1 MCIGTSMEPL
11 KRRLLVGDIV
21 SARTLLSAR
30 GLVVDR
36 GTRKVLRGVDFS
48 LSGGEVVGL
57 LGVNGSGKSTL
68 LESLAGLHPM
78 SQGQVLRNDLD
89 IETTVRDSE
98 GQRGDITGFGLCLQ
112 TEGMS
117 GDETVFE
124 RIRGA
129 CRVAGRA
136 DNSQALQEILSEWGL
151 LHRAEDRICKLS
163 GGLRRRV
170 AVLSALVPVALNS
183 EPSVVLL
190 DEPSEGLDQSSRA
203 LLLGWLRG
211 LAERGHGILVATHD
225 PEVITACDRIVT
237 ISENSELT
245 SKVQQSK
252 LDIANLPEPCSA
264 ESHMELVAWACRL
277 ERRNPIDT
285 IGRGVPALVALLLA
299 YTLSTDITRSSEN
312 YDLLAALTLTPVFI
326 TAIVTPAIIKRLS
339 EERAGDWWRAMSGAG
354 SRGWFSI
361 MGVSLILPIPMV
373 YLSWYVIAG
382 DISSTMNSDV
392 MLWLWLF
399 AFVIIDLSVAASA
412 LHLMVSDL
420 TRSGAVAGILL
431 QLVLIWPFLQMTSAL
446 TSIMSNGMSFEL
458 ALGEPFAD
466 IAIAWLTVVLLWAM
480 AVIIPED

>member
-36 GTRKVLRGVDFS
+36 GSRKVLRGVDFS
-48 LSGGEVVGL
+48 LSGGEVVAL

-78 SQGQVLRNDLD
+78 SKGQVLRNDQG

-136 DNSQALQEILSEWGL
+136 DNPQVLHQILSEWGL
-151 LHRAEDRICKLS
+151 GHRAEDRICKLS

-252 LDIANLPEPCSA
+252 LEIANLPEPCSA

>member
-1 MCIGTSMEPL
+1 M
-11 KRRLLVGDIV
+11 

-36 GTRKVLRGVDFS
+36 GARKVLRDVDFS
-48 LSGGEVVGL
+48 LSEGEVVGL

-78 SQGQVLRNDLD
+78 TAGSVQRNDRGV
-89 IETTVRDSE
+89 ETTVRDSE
-98 GQRGDITGFGLCLQ
+98 GQRGDISGFGLCLQ

-136 DNSQALQEILSEWGL
+136 DNSEALNEIISEWGL
-151 LHRAEDRICKLS
+151 GHRADDRICKLS

-170 AVLSALVPVALNS
+170 AVLSALVPVAMNS

-190 DEPSEGLDQSSRA
+190 DEPSEGLDQSSRGQ
-203 LLLGWLRG
+203 LLGWLRA
-211 LAERGHGILVATHD
+211 LAMRGHGVLVATHD
-225 PEVITACDRIVT
+225 PEVITACDRTIT
-237 ISENSELT
+237 ISETSELT
-245 SKVQQSK
+245 SKVQESN
-252 LDIANLPEPCSA
+252 LEHTNLPDSSA
-264 ESHMELVAWACRL
+264 SEHHGELVAWTWRL

-299 YTLSTDITRSSEN
+299 YTLSTDVARSAEN
-312 YDLLAALTLTPVFI
+312 YDLLAALILTPAFI
-326 TAIVTPAIIKRLS
+326 TAIVSPAIIKRLA
-339 EERAGDWWRAMSGAG
+339 EERAGDWWRAMAGAS

-361 MGVSLILPIPMV
+361 MGISLIMPLPII
-373 YLSWYVIAG
+373 YISWFVIA
-382 DISSTMNSDV
+382 DDSAMNSDV

-399 AFVIIDLSVAASA
+399 ALVIIDLSVAASA

-420 TRSGAVAGILL
+420 TRAGAVAGILL

-458 ALGEPFAD
+458 ALGEPIAD

>member
-1 MCIGTSMEPL
+1 
-11 KRRLLVGDIV
+11 VN
-21 SARTLLSAR
+21 ARTLLSAR
-30 GLVVDR
+30 GLVVNR
-36 GTRKVLRGVDFS
+36 GARKVLRDVDFS
-48 LSGGEVVGL
+48 LSEGEVVGL

-78 SQGQVLRNDLD
+78 TAGSVQRNDRG
-89 IETTVRDSE
+89 IETTIRDSE
-98 GQRGDITGFGLCLQ
+98 GQRGDISGFGLCLQ

-136 DNSQALQEILSEWGL
+136 DNSEALNEIISEWGL
-151 LHRAEDRICKLS
+151 GHRADDRICKLS

-170 AVLSALVPVALNS
+170 AVLSALVPVAMNS
-183 EPSVVLL
+183 EPSIVLL
-190 DEPSEGLDQSSRA
+190 DEPSEGLDQSSRGQ
-203 LLLGWLRG
+203 LLGWLRA
-211 LAERGHGILVATHD
+211 LAMRGHGVLVATHD

-237 ISENSELT
+237 ISETSELT
-245 SKVQQSK
+245 SKVKESN
-252 LDIANLPEPCSA
+252 LEHANLPDPSLSEQ
-264 ESHMELVAWACRL
+264 HGELVAWTWRL

-299 YTLSTDITRSSEN
+299 FTLSTDVTRGTEN
-312 YDLLAALTLTPVFI
+312 YDLLAALILTPAFI
-326 TAIVTPAIIKRLS
+326 TAIVSPAIIKRLA
-339 EERAGDWWRAMSGAG
+339 EERAGDWWRAMTGAR

-361 MGVSLILPIPMV
+361 MGVSLILPLPIIYV
-373 YLSWYVIAG
+373 SWFVIA
-382 DISSTMNSDV
+382 DDSAMNSDV

-420 TRSGAVAGILL
+420 TRAGAVAGILL

-458 ALGEPFAD
+458 ALGEPIAD

>member
-36 GTRKVLRGVDFS
+36 GSRKVLRGVDFS
-48 LSGGEVVGL
+48 LSGGEVVAL

-78 SQGQVLRNDLD
+78 SKGQVLRNDQG

-136 DNSQALQEILSEWGL
+136 DNPQVLHQILSEWGL
-151 LHRAEDRICKLS
+151 GHRAEDRICKLS

-361 MGVSLILPIPMV
+361 MGVSLILPIPMI

-458 ALGEPFAD
+458 ALGQPFVD

>member
-1 MCIGTSMEPL
+1 MST
-11 KRRLLVGDIV
+11 
-21 SARTLLSAR
+21 RTLLSAR
-30 GLVVDR
+30 ELVVDR
-36 GTRKVLRGVDFS
+36 GARKVLRDVDFL
-48 LSGGEVVGL
+48 LSEGEVVGL

-78 SQGQVLRNDLD
+78 TGGSVLRNDRGF
-89 IETTVRDSE
+89 ETTVRDSE
-98 GQRGDITGFGLCLQ
+98 GQRGDICGFGLCLQ

-136 DNSQALQEILSEWGL
+136 DNPEALNEIISEWGL
-151 LHRAEDRICKLS
+151 GHRADDRICKLS

-190 DEPSEGLDQSSRA
+190 DEPSEGLDQSSRG
-203 LLLGWLRG
+203 LLLGWLRA
-211 LAERGHGILVATHD
+211 LAMRGHGILVATHD
-225 PEVITACDRIVT
+225 PEIITACDRTVT
-237 ISENSELT
+237 ISETSELT
-245 SKVQQSK
+245 SKIHESN
-252 LDIANLPEPCSA
+252 LEHANLPDPSTA
-264 ESHMELVAWACRL
+264 ESHRELVAWTWRL

-299 YTLSTDITRSSEN
+299 FTLSTDISRSSEN
-312 YDLLAALTLTPVFI
+312 YDLLAALILTPAFI
-326 TAIVTPAIIKRLS
+326 TAIVTPAIIKRIA
-339 EERAGDWWRAMSGAG
+339 EERAGDWWRAMTGAS
-354 SRGWFSI
+354 SRVWFSI
-361 MGVSLILPIPMV
+361 MGVSLIIPLPII

-446 TSIMSNGMSFEL
+446 TSIMNNGISFEL
-458 ALGEPFAD
+458 ALGEPIAD

>member
-1 MCIGTSMEPL
+1 MEPL
-11 KRRLLVGDIV
+11 KRRLLVRDIV
-21 SARTLLSAR
+21 SAQTLLSASE
-30 GLVVDR
+30 LVVDR
-36 GTRKVLRGVDFS
+36 GTRKVLREVDFS
-48 LSGGEVVGL
+48 LCSGEVVGL

-78 SQGQVLRNDLD
+78 SKGKVLRSDKG
-89 IETTVRDSE
+89 IENIIRDSE
-98 GQRGDITGFGLCLQ
+98 GQRGNISGFGLCLQ
-112 TEGMS
+112 SEGMS
-117 GDETVFE
+117 GDETVLE

-136 DNSQALQEILSEWGL
+136 DNSEALTQILSEWGL
-151 LHRAEDRICKLS
+151 GHRAEDRICKLS

-170 AVLSALVPVALNS
+170 AVLSALVPVALNP

-225 PEVITACDRIVT
+225 PEIITACNRIVT
-237 ISENSELT
+237 ISETSELT
-245 SKVQQSK
+245 IRVQESN
-252 LDIANLPEPCSA
+252 LETANLPEPSA
-264 ESHMELVAWACRL
+264 SESYMELAAWAWRL

-285 IGRGVPALVALLLA
+285 IGRGVPAVVALLLA
-299 YTLSTDITRSSEN
+299 YTLSTDIIRSSEN
-312 YDLLAALTLTPVFI
+312 YDLLAALTLIPAFI

-339 EERAGDWWRAMSGAG
+339 EERAGDWWRAMTGAS

-361 MGVSLILPIPMV
+361 LGVSFILPLPMI

-382 DISSTMNSDV
+382 DVSSSMNSDV

-399 AFVIIDLSVAASA
+399 AFVIIDLSAAAGA

-420 TRSGAVAGILL
+420 TRSGAVAGVLL
-431 QLVLIWPFLQMTSAL
+431 QLVLIWPFLQLTSAL
-446 TSIMSNGMSFEL
+446 TSIMSDGMNFQL
-458 ALGEPFAD
+458 ALGEPIAD
-466 IAIAWLTVVLLWAM
+466 IVIAWLTVVLLWAM

>member
-1 MCIGTSMEPL
+1 M
-11 KRRLLVGDIV
+11 

-36 GTRKVLRGVDFS
+36 GARKVLRDVDFS
-48 LSGGEVVGL
+48 LSEGEVVGL

-78 SQGQVLRNDLD
+78 TAGSVQRNDRGV
-89 IETTVRDSE
+89 ETTVRDSE
-98 GQRGDITGFGLCLQ
+98 GQRGDISGFGLCLQ

-136 DNSQALQEILSEWGL
+136 DNSEALNEIISEWGL
-151 LHRAEDRICKLS
+151 GHRADDRICKLS

-170 AVLSALVPVALNS
+170 AVLSALVPVAMNS
-183 EPSVVLL
+183 EPSIVLL
-190 DEPSEGLDQSSRA
+190 DEPSEGLDQSSRGQ
-203 LLLGWLRG
+203 LLGWLRA
-211 LAERGHGILVATHD
+211 LAMRGHGVLVATHD

-237 ISENSELT
+237 ISETSELT
-245 SKVQQSK
+245 SKVKESN
-252 LDIANLPEPCSA
+252 LEHANLPDPSLSEQ
-264 ESHMELVAWACRL
+264 HGELVAWTWRL

-299 YTLSTDITRSSEN
+299 FTLSTDVTRGTEN
-312 YDLLAALTLTPVFI
+312 YDLLAALILTPAFI
-326 TAIVTPAIIKRLS
+326 TAIVSPAIIKRLA
-339 EERAGDWWRAMSGAG
+339 EERAGDWWRAMTGAS

-361 MGVSLILPIPMV
+361 MGVSLILPLPIIYV
-373 YLSWYVIAG
+373 SWFVIA
-382 DISSTMNSDV
+382 DDSAMNSDV

-420 TRSGAVAGILL
+420 TRAGAVAGILL

-458 ALGEPFAD
+458 ALGEPIAD

>member
-36 GTRKVLRGVDFS
+36 GSRKVLRGVDFS
-48 LSGGEVVGL
+48 LSGGEVVAL

-78 SQGQVLRNDLD
+78 SKGQVLRNDQG

-136 DNSQALQEILSEWGL
+136 DNPQVLHQILSEWGL
-151 LHRAEDRICKLS
+151 GHRAEDRICKLS

>member
-48 LSGGEVVGL
+48 LSGGEVVAL

-78 SQGQVLRNDLD
+78 SKGQVLRNDQG

-136 DNSQALQEILSEWGL
+136 DNPQVLQQILSEWGL
-151 LHRAEDRICKLS
+151 GHRAEDRICKLS

-170 AVLSALVPVALNS
+170 AVLSALVPVALNP

-211 LAERGHGILVATHD
+211 LSERGHGILVATHD

-237 ISENSELT
+237 ISETSELT

-252 LDIANLPEPCSA
+252 LEIANLPEPCSA

>member
-1 MCIGTSMEPL
+1 MEPL

-36 GTRKVLRGVDFS
+36 GSRKVLRGVDLS

-78 SQGQVLRNDLD
+78 SQGQVLRNDRG

-136 DNSQALQEILSEWGL
+136 DNPQALHQILSEWGL
-151 LHRAEDRICKLS
+151 GHRAEDRICKLS

-190 DEPSEGLDQSSRA
+190 DEPSEGLDQSSRG
-203 LLLGWLRG
+203 LLLGWLRA

-237 ISENSELT
+237 ISETSELT
-245 SKVQQSK
+245 SKVQHSK
-252 LDIANLPEPCSA
+252 LEFANLPEPCSA
-264 ESHMELVAWACRL
+264 ESHMELVTWACRL
-277 ERRNPIDT
+277 ERRNPIVT

-312 YDLLAALTLTPVFI
+312 YDLLAALTLTPAFI

-361 MGVSLILPIPMV
+361 MGVSLILPIPMI

>member
-48 LSGGEVVGL
+48 LSGGEVVAL

-78 SQGQVLRNDLD
+78 SKGQVLRNDQG
-89 IETTVRDSE
+89 IETTVRDSK

-136 DNSQALQEILSEWGL
+136 DNPQGLHQILSEWGL
-151 LHRAEDRICKLS
+151 GHRAEDRICKLS

-190 DEPSEGLDQSSRA
+190 DEPSEGLDQSSRG
-203 LLLGWLRG
+203 LLLGWLRA

-237 ISENSELT
+237 ISETSELT

-252 LDIANLPEPCSA
+252 LEIANLPEPSSA
-264 ESHMELVAWACRL
+264 KSHMELVAWTCRL

>member
-1 MCIGTSMEPL
+1 
-11 KRRLLVGDIV
+11 
-21 SARTLLSAR
+21 
-30 GLVVDR
+30 
-36 GTRKVLRGVDFS
+36 VLRDVDFS
-48 LSGGEVVGL
+48 LSEGEVVGL

-78 SQGQVLRNDLD
+78 TAGSIQRNDRGV
-89 IETTVRDSE
+89 ETTVRDSE
-98 GQRGDITGFGLCLQ
+98 GQRGDISGFGLCLQ

-136 DNSQALQEILSEWGL
+136 DNSEALNEIISEWGL
-151 LHRAEDRICKLS
+151 GHRADDRICKLS

-170 AVLSALVPVALNS
+170 AVLSALVPVAMNS

-190 DEPSEGLDQSSRA
+190 DEPSEGLDQSSREQ
-203 LLLGWLRG
+203 LLGWLRA
-211 LAERGHGILVATHD
+211 LAMRGHGVLVATHD
-225 PEVITACDRIVT
+225 PEVITACDRTVT
-237 ISENSELT
+237 ISETSELT
-245 SKVQQSK
+245 SKVQESN
-252 LDIANLPEPCSA
+252 LEHTNLPDPSVSE
-264 ESHMELVAWACRL
+264 HHGELVAWTWRL

-299 YTLSTDITRSSEN
+299 YTLSTDIARSTEN
-312 YDLLAALTLTPVFI
+312 YDLLAALILTPAFI
-326 TAIVTPAIIKRLS
+326 TAIVSPAIIKRLA
-339 EERAGDWWRAMSGAG
+339 EERAGDWWRAMTGAS

-361 MGVSLILPIPMV
+361 MGISLILPLPIIYV
-373 YLSWYVIAG
+373 SWFVIA
-382 DISSTMNSDV
+382 DDSAMNSDV

-420 TRSGAVAGILL
+420 TRAGAVAGILL

-458 ALGEPFAD
+458 ALGEPIAD

>member
-1 MCIGTSMEPL
+1 M
-11 KRRLLVGDIV
+11 RDIV
-21 SARTLLSAR
+21 SAQTLLSASE
-30 GLVVDR
+30 LVVDR
-36 GTRKVLRGVDFS
+36 GTRKVLREVDFS
-48 LSGGEVVGL
+48 LCSGEVVGL

-78 SQGQVLRNDLD
+78 SKGKVLRSDKG
-89 IETTVRDSE
+89 IENIIRDSE
-98 GQRGDITGFGLCLQ
+98 GQRGNISGFGLCLQ
-112 TEGMS
+112 SEGMS
-117 GDETVFE
+117 GDETVLE

-136 DNSQALQEILSEWGL
+136 DNSEALTQILSEWGL
-151 LHRAEDRICKLS
+151 GHRAEDRICKLS

-170 AVLSALVPVALNS
+170 AVLSALVPVALNP

-225 PEVITACDRIVT
+225 PEIITACNRIVT
-237 ISENSELT
+237 ISETSELT
-245 SKVQQSK
+245 IRVQESN
-252 LDIANLPEPCSA
+252 LETANLPEPSA
-264 ESHMELVAWACRL
+264 SESYMELAAWAWRL

-285 IGRGVPALVALLLA
+285 IGRGVPAVVALLLA
-299 YTLSTDITRSSEN
+299 YTLSTDIIRSSEN
-312 YDLLAALTLTPVFI
+312 YDLLAALTLIPAFI

-339 EERAGDWWRAMSGAG
+339 EERAGDWWRAMTGAS

-361 MGVSLILPIPMV
+361 LGVSFILPLPMI

-382 DISSTMNSDV
+382 DVSSSMNSDV

-399 AFVIIDLSVAASA
+399 AFVIIDLSAAAGA

-420 TRSGAVAGILL
+420 TRSGAVAGVLL
-431 QLVLIWPFLQMTSAL
+431 QLVLIWPFLQLTSAL
-446 TSIMSNGMSFEL
+446 TSIMSDGMNFQL
-458 ALGEPFAD
+458 ALGEPIAD
-466 IAIAWLTVVLLWAM
+466 IVIAWLTVVLLWAM

>member
-1 MCIGTSMEPL
+1 MEPL

-30 GLVVDR
+30 GLVVNR
-36 GTRKVLRGVDFS
+36 GARKVLRDVDFS
-48 LSGGEVVGL
+48 LSEGEVVGL

-78 SQGQVLRNDLD
+78 TAGSIQRNDRGV
-89 IETTVRDSE
+89 ETTVRDSE
-98 GQRGDITGFGLCLQ
+98 GQRGDISGFGLCLQ

-136 DNSQALQEILSEWGL
+136 DNSEALNEIISEWGL
-151 LHRAEDRICKLS
+151 GHRADDRICKLS

-170 AVLSALVPVALNS
+170 AVLSALVPVAMNS

-190 DEPSEGLDQSSRA
+190 DEPSEGLDQSSRGQ
-203 LLLGWLRG
+203 LLGWLRA
-211 LAERGHGILVATHD
+211 LAMRGHGVLVATHD
-225 PEVITACDRIVT
+225 PEVITACDRTVT
-237 ISENSELT
+237 ISETSELT
-245 SKVQQSK
+245 SKVQESN
-252 LDIANLPEPCSA
+252 LEHTNLPDPSVSE
-264 ESHMELVAWACRL
+264 HHGELVAWTWRL

-299 YTLSTDITRSSEN
+299 YTLSTDIARSTEN
-312 YDLLAALTLTPVFI
+312 YDLLAALILTPAFI
-326 TAIVTPAIIKRLS
+326 TAIVSPAIIKRLA
-339 EERAGDWWRAMSGAG
+339 EERAGDWWRAMTGAS

-361 MGVSLILPIPMV
+361 MGVSLILPLPIIYV
-373 YLSWYVIAG
+373 SWYVIAG

-420 TRSGAVAGILL
+420 TRSGAVAGSLL

-446 TSIMSNGMSFEL
+446 TSIMSNGMSFKL

-466 IAIAWLTVVLLWAM
+466 IAIAWLTVLFLWAM

>member
-1 MCIGTSMEPL
+1 M
-11 KRRLLVGDIV
+11 GDIV

-30 GLVVDR
+30 GLVVNR
-36 GTRKVLRGVDFS
+36 GSRKVLRGVDFS

-78 SQGQVLRNDLD
+78 GQGQVLRNDRG

-136 DNSQALQEILSEWGL
+136 DNPQALHQILSEWGL
-151 LHRAEDRICKLS
+151 GHRAEDRICKLS

-190 DEPSEGLDQSSRA
+190 DEPSEGLDQSSRG
-203 LLLGWLRG
+203 LLLGWLRA
-211 LAERGHGILVATHD
+211 LAERGHGILVSTHD

-237 ISENSELT
+237 ISESSELT
-245 SKVQQSK
+245 SKAQQSK
-252 LDIANLPEPCSA
+252 LEIANLPEPCSA
-264 ESHMELVAWACRL
+264 DSHMELVAWACRL

-312 YDLLAALTLTPVFI
+312 YDLLAALTLTPAFI

-361 MGVSLILPIPMV
+361 MGVSLILPIPMI

>member
-1 MCIGTSMEPL
+1 V
-11 KRRLLVGDIV
+11 RDIV
-21 SARTLLSAR
+21 SAQTLLSASE
-30 GLVVDR
+30 LVVDR
-36 GTRKVLRGVDFS
+36 GARKVLRGVDFS
-48 LSGGEVVGL
+48 LCSGEVVGL

-78 SQGQVLRNDLD
+78 SKGKVLRSDKG
-89 IETTVRDSE
+89 IENIIRDSE
-98 GQRGDITGFGLCLQ
+98 GQRGNISGFGLCLQ
-112 TEGMS
+112 SEGMS
-117 GDETVFE
+117 GDETVLE

-136 DNSQALQEILSEWGL
+136 DNSEALPQILSEWGL
-151 LHRAEDRICKLS
+151 GHRAEDRICKLS

-170 AVLSALVPVALNS
+170 AVLSALVPVALNP

-225 PEVITACDRIVT
+225 PEIITACNRIVT
-237 ISENSELT
+237 ISETSELT
-245 SKVQQSK
+245 SRVQESN
-252 LDIANLPEPCSA
+252 LETANLPEPIVS
-264 ESHMELVAWACRL
+264 ESHMELAAWAWRL

-285 IGRGVPALVALLLA
+285 IGRGVPAVVALLMA
-299 YTLSTDITRSSEN
+299 YTLSTDIIRGSEN
-312 YDLLAALTLTPVFI
+312 YDLLAALTLIPAFI

-339 EERAGDWWRAMSGAG
+339 EERAGDWWRAMTGAS

-361 MGVSLILPIPMV
+361 LGVSFILPLPMI

-382 DISSTMNSDV
+382 DVSSSMNSDV

-399 AFVIIDLSVAASA
+399 AFVIIDLSAAAAA

-420 TRSGAVAGILL
+420 TRSGAVAGVLL
-431 QLVLIWPFLQMTSAL
+431 QLVLIWPFLQLTSAL
-446 TSIMSNGMSFEL
+446 TSIMSDGMNFQL
-458 ALGEPFAD
+458 ALGEPIAD
-466 IAIAWLTVVLLWAM
+466 IVIAWLTVVLLWVM

>member
-1 MCIGTSMEPL
+1 
-11 KRRLLVGDIV
+11 
-21 SARTLLSAR
+21 
-30 GLVVDR
+30 
-36 GTRKVLRGVDFS
+36 VLRDVDFS
-48 LSGGEVVGL
+48 LSEGEVVGL

-78 SQGQVLRNDLD
+78 TGGSVLRNDRGF
-89 IETTVRDSE
+89 ETTVRDSE
-98 GQRGDITGFGLCLQ
+98 GQRGEISGFGLCLQ

-136 DNSQALQEILSEWGL
+136 DNSEALNQIISEWGL
-151 LHRAEDRICKLS
+151 GHRADDRICKLS

-190 DEPSEGLDQSSRA
+190 DEPSEGLDQSSRG
-203 LLLGWLRG
+203 LLLGWLRA
-211 LAERGHGILVATHD
+211 LAMRGHGILVATHD
-225 PEVITACDRIVT
+225 PEIITACDRTVT
-237 ISENSELT
+237 ISETSELT
-245 SKVQQSK
+245 IKIQESN
-252 LDIANLPEPCSA
+252 LEHANLPDPSAA
-264 ESHMELVAWACRL
+264 ESHRELVAWTWRL

-299 YTLSTDITRSSEN
+299 FTLSTDISRSSEN
-312 YDLLAALTLTPVFI
+312 YDLLAALILTPAFI
-326 TAIVTPAIIKRLS
+326 TAIVTPAIIKRLA
-339 EERAGDWWRAMSGAG
+339 EERAGDWWRAMTGAS

-361 MGVSLILPIPMV
+361 MGVSLIIPLPIIYV
-373 YLSWYVIAG
+373 SWYVIAG

-458 ALGEPFAD
+458 ALGEPIAD

>member
-30 GLVVDR
+30 GLVVNR
-36 GTRKVLRGVDFS
+36 GARKVLRDVDFS
-48 LSGGEVVGL
+48 LSEGEVVGL

-78 SQGQVLRNDLD
+78 TAGSVQRNDRGV
-89 IETTVRDSE
+89 ETTVRDSE
-98 GQRGDITGFGLCLQ
+98 GQRGDISGFGLCLQ

-136 DNSQALQEILSEWGL
+136 DNSEALNEIISEWGL
-151 LHRAEDRICKLS
+151 GHRADDRICKLS

-170 AVLSALVPVALNS
+170 AVLSALVPVAMSS
-183 EPSVVLL
+183 EPTVVLL
-190 DEPSEGLDQSSRA
+190 DEPSEGLDQSSRGQ
-203 LLLGWLRG
+203 LLGWLRA
-211 LAERGHGILVATHD
+211 LATRGHGVLVATHD
-225 PEVITACDRIVT
+225 PEVITACDRTVT
-237 ISENSELT
+237 ISETSELT
-245 SKVQQSK
+245 SKVQESN
-252 LDIANLPEPCSA
+252 LEHTNLPDPSTSE
-264 ESHMELVAWACRL
+264 HHGELVAWTWRL

-299 YTLSTDITRSSEN
+299 YTLSTDIARSAEN
-312 YDLLAALTLTPVFI
+312 YDLLAALTLTPAFI
-326 TAIVTPAIIKRLS
+326 TAIVSPAIIKRLA
-339 EERAGDWWRAMSGAG
+339 EERAGDWWRAMTGAS

-361 MGVSLILPIPMV
+361 MGISLILPLPIIYV
-373 YLSWYVIAG
+373 SWFVIA
-382 DISSTMNSDV
+382 DDSAMNSDV

-420 TRSGAVAGILL
+420 TRAGAVAGILL

-458 ALGEPFAD
+458 ALGEPIAD

>member
-30 GLVVDR
+30 GLVVNR
-36 GTRKVLRGVDFS
+36 GARKVLRDVDFS
-48 LSGGEVVGL
+48 LSEGEVVGL

-78 SQGQVLRNDLD
+78 TAGSIQRNDRGV
-89 IETTVRDSE
+89 ETTVRDSE
-98 GQRGDITGFGLCLQ
+98 GQRGDISGFGLCLQ

-136 DNSQALQEILSEWGL
+136 DNSEALNEIISEWGL
-151 LHRAEDRICKLS
+151 GHRADDRICKLS

-170 AVLSALVPVALNS
+170 AVLSALVPVAMNS

-190 DEPSEGLDQSSRA
+190 DEPSEGLDQSSREQ
-203 LLLGWLRG
+203 LLGWLRA
-211 LAERGHGILVATHD
+211 LAMRGHGVLVATHD
-225 PEVITACDRIVT
+225 PEVITACDRTVT
-237 ISENSELT
+237 ISETSELT
-245 SKVQQSK
+245 SKVQESN
-252 LDIANLPEPCSA
+252 LEHTNLPDPSVSE
-264 ESHMELVAWACRL
+264 HHGELVAWTWRL

-299 YTLSTDITRSSEN
+299 YTLSTDIARSTEN
-312 YDLLAALTLTPVFI
+312 YDLLAALILTPAFI
-326 TAIVTPAIIKRLS
+326 TAIVSPAIIKRLA
-339 EERAGDWWRAMSGAG
+339 EERAGDWWRAMTGAS

-361 MGVSLILPIPMV
+361 MGISLILPLPIIYV
-373 YLSWYVIAG
+373 SWFVIA
-382 DISSTMNSDV
+382 DDSAMNSDV

-420 TRSGAVAGILL
+420 TRAGAVAGILL

-458 ALGEPFAD
+458 ALGEPIAD

>member
-1 MCIGTSMEPL
+1 MEPL

-30 GLVVDR
+30 GLVVNR
-36 GTRKVLRGVDFS
+36 GARKVLRDVDFS
-48 LSGGEVVGL
+48 LSEGEVVGL

-78 SQGQVLRNDLD
+78 TAGSIQRNDRGV
-89 IETTVRDSE
+89 ETTVRDSE
-98 GQRGDITGFGLCLQ
+98 GQRGDISGFGLCLQ

-136 DNSQALQEILSEWGL
+136 DNSEALNEIISEWGL
-151 LHRAEDRICKLS
+151 GHRADDRICKLS

-170 AVLSALVPVALNS
+170 AVLSALVPVAMNS

-190 DEPSEGLDQSSRA
+190 DEPSEGLDQSSRGQ
-203 LLLGWLRG
+203 LLGWLRA
-211 LAERGHGILVATHD
+211 LAMRGHGVLVATHD
-225 PEVITACDRIVT
+225 PEVITACDRTVT
-237 ISENSELT
+237 ISETSELT
-245 SKVQQSK
+245 SKVQESN
-252 LDIANLPEPCSA
+252 LEHTNLPDPSVSE
-264 ESHMELVAWACRL
+264 HHGELVAWTWRL

-299 YTLSTDITRSSEN
+299 YTLSTDIARSTEN
-312 YDLLAALTLTPVFI
+312 YDLLAALILTPAFI
-326 TAIVTPAIIKRLS
+326 TAIVSPAIIKRLA
-339 EERAGDWWRAMSGAG
+339 EERAGDWWRAMTGAS

-361 MGVSLILPIPMV
+361 MGVSLIIPLPIIYV
-373 YLSWYVIAG
+373 SWYVIAG

-420 TRSGAVAGILL
+420 TRSGAVAGSLL

-446 TSIMSNGMSFEL
+446 TSIMSNGMSFKL

-466 IAIAWLTVVLLWAM
+466 IAIAWLTVLFLWAM

>member
-36 GTRKVLRGVDFS
+36 GSRKVLRGVDFS
-48 LSGGEVVGL
+48 LSGGEVVAL

-78 SQGQVLRNDLD
+78 SKGQVLRNDQG

-136 DNSQALQEILSEWGL
+136 DDPQVLHQILSEWGL
-151 LHRAEDRICKLS
+151 GHRAEDRICKLS

-431 QLVLIWPFLQMTSAL
+431 QIVLIWPFLQMTSAL

>member
-48 LSGGEVVGL
+48 LSGGEVVAL

-78 SQGQVLRNDLD
+78 SKGQVLRNDQG

-98 GQRGDITGFGLCLQ
+98 GQRGDISGFGLCLQ

-190 DEPSEGLDQSSRA
+190 DEPSEGLDQSSRE
-203 LLLGWLRG
+203 LLLGWLRALG
-211 LAERGHGILVATHD
+211 ERGHGILVATHD
-225 PEVITACDRIVT
+225 PEVITACDRIVNIGET
-237 ISENSELT
+237 SELT
-245 SKVQQSK
+245 SNVQQSN
-252 LDIANLPEPCSA
+252 LEHANLPEPCSP
-264 ESHMELVAWACRL
+264 ESHTELAAWAWRL

-299 YTLSTDITRSSEN
+299 YTLSTDIIRSSEN
-312 YDLLAALTLTPVFI
+312 YDLLAALTLIPAFI

-339 EERAGDWWRAMSGAG
+339 EERAGDWWRAMTGAR

-361 MGVSLILPIPMV
+361 MGVSLVLPLPII

-392 MLWLWLF
+392 LLWLWLF
-399 AFVIIDLSVAASA
+399 AFVLIDLSVAASA

-420 TRSGAVAGILL
+420 TRSGAVAGSLL

-446 TSIMSNGMSFEL
+446 TSIMSNGMSFKL

-466 IAIAWLTVVLLWAM
+466 IAIAWLTVVFLWAM

>member
-1 MCIGTSMEPL
+1 MSP
-11 KRRLLVGDIV
+11 
-21 SARTLLSAR
+21 RTLLSAR

-36 GTRKVLRGVDFS
+36 GARKVLRDVDFS
-48 LSGGEVVGL
+48 LYEGEVVGL

-78 SQGQVLRNDLD
+78 SGGSVLRNDRGF
-89 IETTVRDSE
+89 ETTVRDSE
-98 GQRGDITGFGLCLQ
+98 GQRGDISGFGLCLQ

-136 DNSQALQEILSEWGL
+136 DNSEALNEIISEWGL
-151 LHRAEDRICKLS
+151 GHRANDRICKLS

-183 EPSVVLL
+183 EQSVVLL
-190 DEPSEGLDQSSRA
+190 DEPSEGLDQASRG
-203 LLLGWLRG
+203 LLLGWLRA
-211 LAERGHGILVATHD
+211 LKMRGHGILVATHD
-225 PEVITACDRIVT
+225 PEVITACDRTVT
-237 ISENSELT
+237 ISETSELT
-245 SKVQQSK
+245 SKIQESN
-252 LDIANLPEPCSA
+252 LEHANLPGPSAA
-264 ESHMELVAWACRL
+264 ESHRELVAWNWRL

-299 YTLSTDITRSSEN
+299 FTLSTDIVRSSEN
-312 YDLLAALTLTPVFI
+312 YDLLAALILTPAFI
-326 TAIVTPAIIKRLS
+326 TAIVTPAIIKRLA
-339 EERAGDWWRAMSGAG
+339 EERAGDWWRAMTGTS

-361 MGVSLILPIPMV
+361 MGVSLILPLPII
-373 YLSWYVIAG
+373 YLSWFVIADDSG
-382 DISSTMNSDV
+382 SAMNSDV

-420 TRSGAVAGILL
+420 TRAGAVAGILL

-458 ALGEPFAD
+458 ALGEPIAD

>member
-11 KRRLLVGDIV
+11 KRRLLVGGIV

-36 GTRKVLRGVDFS
+36 GSRKVLRGVDFS
-48 LSGGEVVGL
+48 LSGGEVVAL

-78 SQGQVLRNDLD
+78 SKGQVLRNDQG

-129 CRVAGRA
+129 CRVAGRE
-136 DNSQALQEILSEWGL
+136 DNPQGLHQILSEWGL

-190 DEPSEGLDQSSRA
+190 DEPSEGLDQSSRG
-203 LLLGWLRG
+203 LLLGWLRA

>member
-1 MCIGTSMEPL
+1 M
-11 KRRLLVGDIV
+11 RDIV
-21 SARTLLSAR
+21 SAQTLLSASE
-30 GLVVDR
+30 LVVDR

-48 LSGGEVVGL
+48 LFSGEVVGL

-78 SQGQVLRNDLD
+78 SKGKVLRSDKG
-89 IETTVRDSE
+89 IENIIRDSE
-98 GQRGDITGFGLCLQ
+98 GQRGNISGFGLCLQ
-112 TEGMS
+112 SEGMS
-117 GDETVFE
+117 GDETVLE

-136 DNSQALQEILSEWGL
+136 DNSEALPQILSEWGL
-151 LHRAEDRICKLS
+151 GHRAEDRICKLS

-170 AVLSALVPVALNS
+170 AVLSALVPVALNP

-225 PEVITACDRIVT
+225 PEIITACNRIVT
-237 ISENSELT
+237 ISETSELT
-245 SKVQQSK
+245 SRVQESN
-252 LDIANLPEPCSA
+252 LETANLPEPIVS
-264 ESHMELVAWACRL
+264 ESHMELAAWAWRL

-285 IGRGVPALVALLLA
+285 IGRGVPAVVALLLA
-299 YTLSTDITRSSEN
+299 YTLSTDIIRSSEN
-312 YDLLAALTLTPVFI
+312 YDLLAALTLIPAFI

-339 EERAGDWWRAMSGAG
+339 EERAGDWWRAMTGAS

-361 MGVSLILPIPMV
+361 LGVSFILPLPMI

-382 DISSTMNSDV
+382 DVSSSMNSDV

-399 AFVIIDLSVAASA
+399 AFVIIDLSAAAAA

-420 TRSGAVAGILL
+420 TRSGAVAGVLL
-431 QLVLIWPFLQMTSAL
+431 QLVLIWPFLQLTSAL
-446 TSIMSNGMSFEL
+446 TSIMSNGMNFQL
-458 ALGEPFAD
+458 VLGEPIAD
-466 IAIAWLTVVLLWAM
+466 IVIAWLTVVLLWVM

>member
-11 KRRLLVGDIV
+11 KRRLLVGDVV

-48 LSGGEVVGL
+48 LSGGEVVAL

-78 SQGQVLRNDLD
+78 SKGQVLRNDQG

-136 DNSQALQEILSEWGL
+136 DNPQGLHQILSEWGL
-151 LHRAEDRICKLS
+151 GHRAEDRICKLS

-183 EPSVVLL
+183 KPSVVLL
-190 DEPSEGLDQSSRA
+190 DEPSEGLDQSSRG
-203 LLLGWLRG
+203 LLLGWLRA

-237 ISENSELT
+237 ISGNSELT

-446 TSIMSNGMSFEL
+446 TSIMNNGMSFEL

>member
-1 MCIGTSMEPL
+1 
-11 KRRLLVGDIV
+11 V

-36 GTRKVLRGVDFS
+36 GARKVLRDVDFS
-48 LSGGEVVGL
+48 LSEGEVVGL

-78 SQGQVLRNDLD
+78 TGGSVLRNDRGF
-89 IETTVRDSE
+89 ETTVRDSE
-98 GQRGDITGFGLCLQ
+98 GQRGDVSGFGLCLQ
-112 TEGMS
+112 TQGMS

-136 DNSQALQEILSEWGL
+136 DDSEALNEIISEWGL
-151 LHRAEDRICKLS
+151 GHRADDRICKLS

-183 EPSVVLL
+183 EQSVVLL
-190 DEPSEGLDQSSRA
+190 DEPSEGLDQSSKG
-203 LLLGWLRG
+203 LLLGWLRA
-211 LAERGHGILVATHD
+211 LKMRGHGILVSTHD
-225 PEVITACDRIVT
+225 PEVITACDRTVT
-237 ISENSELT
+237 ISETSELK
-245 SKVQQSK
+245 SKIQESN
-252 LDIANLPEPCSA
+252 LEPANLPNPSAA
-264 ESHMELVAWACRL
+264 ESHRELVAWTWRL

-299 YTLSTDITRSSEN
+299 FTLSTDIVRSTEN
-312 YDLLAALTLTPVFI
+312 YDLLAALILTPAFI
-326 TAIVTPAIIKRLS
+326 TAIVTPAIIKRLA
-339 EERAGDWWRAMSGAG
+339 EERAGDWWRAMTGAS

-361 MGVSLILPIPMV
+361 MGVSLILPLPII
-373 YLSWYVIAG
+373 YLSWFVIADDSG
-382 DISSTMNSDV
+382 SAMNSDV

-399 AFVIIDLSVAASA
+399 AFIIIDLSVAASA
-412 LHLMVSDL
+412 LHLMVSGL
-420 TRSGAVAGILL
+420 TRAGAVAGILL

-458 ALGEPFAD
+458 SLGEPIAD

>member
-48 LSGGEVVGL
+48 LSGGEVVAL

-78 SQGQVLRNDLD
+78 SKGQVLRNDQG

-117 GDETVFE
+117 GDESVFE

-136 DNSQALQEILSEWGL
+136 DNPQVLQQILSEWGL
-151 LHRAEDRICKLS
+151 GHRAEDRICKLS

-190 DEPSEGLDQSSRA
+190 DEPSEGLDQSSRG
-203 LLLGWLRG
+203 LLLGWLRA

-225 PEVITACDRIVT
+225 PEVITACDKIVT
-237 ISENSELT
+237 ISESSELT

-252 LDIANLPEPCSA
+252 LEIANLPEPCSA

-299 YTLSTDITRSSEN
+299 YTLSTDITRSTEN
-312 YDLLAALTLTPVFI
+312 YDLLAALTLTPAFI

-446 TSIMSNGMSFEL
+446 TSIMSDGMSFEL
-458 ALGEPFAD
+458 ALGEPIAD

>member
-1 MCIGTSMEPL
+1 
-11 KRRLLVGDIV
+11 V

-36 GTRKVLRGVDFS
+36 GARKVLRDVDFS
-48 LSGGEVVGL
+48 LSEGEVVGL

-78 SQGQVLRNDLD
+78 TAGSVQRNDRGV
-89 IETTVRDSE
+89 ETTVRDSE
-98 GQRGDITGFGLCLQ
+98 GQRGDISGFGLCLQ

-136 DNSQALQEILSEWGL
+136 DNSEALNEIISEWGL
-151 LHRAEDRICKLS
+151 GHRADDRICKLS

-170 AVLSALVPVALNS
+170 AVLSALVPVAMSS
-183 EPSVVLL
+183 EPTVVLL
-190 DEPSEGLDQSSRA
+190 DEPSEGLDQSSRGQ
-203 LLLGWLRG
+203 LLGWLRA
-211 LAERGHGILVATHD
+211 LATRGHGVLVATHD
-225 PEVITACDRIVT
+225 PEVITACDRTVT
-237 ISENSELT
+237 ISETSELT
-245 SKVQQSK
+245 SKVQESN
-252 LDIANLPEPCSA
+252 LEHTNLPDPSTSE
-264 ESHMELVAWACRL
+264 HHGELVAWTWRL

-299 YTLSTDITRSSEN
+299 YTLSTDIARSAEN
-312 YDLLAALTLTPVFI
+312 YDLLAALTLTPAFI
-326 TAIVTPAIIKRLS
+326 TAIVSPAIIKRLA
-339 EERAGDWWRAMSGAG
+339 EERAGDWWRAMTGAS

-361 MGVSLILPIPMV
+361 MGISLILPLPIIYV
-373 YLSWYVIAG
+373 SWFVIA
-382 DISSTMNSDV
+382 DDSAMNSDV

-420 TRSGAVAGILL
+420 TRAGAVAGILL

-458 ALGEPFAD
+458 ALGEPIAD

>member
-1 MCIGTSMEPL
+1 
-11 KRRLLVGDIV
+11 V

-36 GTRKVLRGVDFS
+36 GARKVLRDVDFS
-48 LSGGEVVGL
+48 LSEGEVVGL

-78 SQGQVLRNDLD
+78 TGGSVQRTDRGF
-89 IETTVRDSE
+89 ETTVRDSE
-98 GQRGDITGFGLCLQ
+98 GQRGDISGFGLCLQ

-117 GDETVFE
+117 GDETVLE

-129 CRVAGRA
+129 CRVAGLA
-136 DNSQALQEILSEWGL
+136 DNSEALNEIISEWGL
-151 LHRAEDRICKLS
+151 GYRADDRICKLS

-170 AVLSALVPVALNS
+170 AVLSAIVPVALNS

-190 DEPSEGLDQSSRA
+190 DEPSEGLDQSSRGQ
-203 LLLGWLRG
+203 LLGWLRA
-211 LAERGHGILVATHD
+211 LAMRGHGVLVATHD
-225 PEVITACDRIVT
+225 PEVIIACDRTVT
-237 ISENSELT
+237 ISETSELT
-245 SKVQQSK
+245 SKVQESN
-252 LDIANLPEPCSA
+252 LEHTNLPDPSA
-264 ESHMELVAWACRL
+264 SEYYRELVAWTWRL

-299 YTLSTDITRSSEN
+299 FTLSTDIARSSEN
-312 YDLLAALTLTPVFI
+312 YDLLAALILTPAFI
-326 TAIVTPAIIKRLS
+326 TAIVTPAIINRLA
-339 EERAGDWWRAMSGAG
+339 EERAGDWWRAMTGAS

-361 MGVSLILPIPMV
+361 MGVSLILPLPII
-373 YLSWYVIAG
+373 YISWFVIA
-382 DISSTMNSDV
+382 DDTALEAMNSDV

-420 TRSGAVAGILL
+420 TRAGAVAGILL

-458 ALGEPFAD
+458 ALGEPIAD

>member
-1 MCIGTSMEPL
+1 V
-11 KRRLLVGDIV
+11 RDIV
-21 SARTLLSAR
+21 SAQTLLSASE
-30 GLVVDR
+30 LVVDR

-48 LSGGEVVGL
+48 LFSGEVVGL

-78 SQGQVLRNDLD
+78 SKGKVLRSDKG
-89 IETTVRDSE
+89 IENIIRDSE
-98 GQRGDITGFGLCLQ
+98 GQRGNISGFGLCLQ
-112 TEGMS
+112 SEGMS
-117 GDETVFE
+117 GDETVLE

-136 DNSQALQEILSEWGL
+136 DNSEALPQILSEWGL
-151 LHRAEDRICKLS
+151 GHRAEDRICKLS

-170 AVLSALVPVALNS
+170 AVLSALVPVALNP

-225 PEVITACDRIVT
+225 PEIITACNRIVT
-237 ISENSELT
+237 ISETSELT
-245 SKVQQSK
+245 SRVQESN
-252 LDIANLPEPCSA
+252 LETANLPEPIVS
-264 ESHMELVAWACRL
+264 ESHMELAAWAWRL

-285 IGRGVPALVALLLA
+285 IGRGVPAVVALLLA
-299 YTLSTDITRSSEN
+299 YTLSTDIIRSSEN
-312 YDLLAALTLTPVFI
+312 YDLLAALTLIPAFI

-339 EERAGDWWRAMSGAG
+339 EERAGDWWRAMTGAS

-361 MGVSLILPIPMV
+361 LGVSFILPLPMI

-382 DISSTMNSDV
+382 DVSSSMNSDV

-399 AFVIIDLSVAASA
+399 AFVIIDLSAAAAA

-420 TRSGAVAGILL
+420 TRSGAVAGVLL
-431 QLVLIWPFLQMTSAL
+431 QLVLIWPFLQLTSAL
-446 TSIMSNGMSFEL
+446 TSIMSNGMNFQL
-458 ALGEPFAD
+458 VLGEPIAD
-466 IAIAWLTVVLLWAM
+466 IVIAWLTVVLLWVM